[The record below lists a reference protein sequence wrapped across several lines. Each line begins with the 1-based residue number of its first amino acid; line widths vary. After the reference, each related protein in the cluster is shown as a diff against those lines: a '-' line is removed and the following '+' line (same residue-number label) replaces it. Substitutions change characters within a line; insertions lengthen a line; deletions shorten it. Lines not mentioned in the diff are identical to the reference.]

1 MPRVAP
7 ENPYTSTGWHGHLNL
22 EGVRWR
28 VVKATKKELSWFNMN
43 NYAFLNSLTL
53 LDFIKELEW
62 RGFLFRYLGDEDGF
76 FDHEYQIKY
85 DRIFNGDPNIEI
97 PNQEEAETE
106 RFINEVNDNA
116 PSLRNLYGE
125 LPSISESEGVSPV
138 TFTELSMYS
147 FSAIEQGFFKWDE
160 ENTYIKSNAMLASV
174 TGNIEEC
181 LSNRVLASI
190 NLNDATDDEIIT
202 GLIRLLPLW
211 RKELS
216 IPEKKHLAPKKIGL
230 KTLQKLISNRVIPML
245 DLLLWGRKF
254 GKEITN
260 PMISLLVFNDDPK
273 DTQAIKES
281 IKPFALEVMSDAY
294 TRLLRLHVNKDN
306 ELGSTKISELMRRD
320 L

>member
-216 IPEKKHLAPKKIGL
+216 IPEKK
-230 KTLQKLISNRVIPML
+230 T
-245 DLLLWGRKF
+245 F
-254 GKEITN
+254 
-260 PMISLLVFNDDPK
+260 
-273 DTQAIKES
+273 
-281 IKPFALEVMSDAY
+281 
-294 TRLLRLHVNKDN
+294 
-306 ELGSTKISELMRRD
+306 STKENRLKNFAETNFQ
-320 L
+320 